1 MTAIADLTF
10 EQQDEFSRKPI
21 AEKVIKLLTSDIKVS
36 PLVIDGGWGTGKT
49 YFCHKLINL
58 INETCSEQYRT
69 VYVDAFKAD
78 HADEPLMTLLAAIL
92 SLLPE
97 PEQKTLREKALPAL
111 RVGLKTSLKAAVG
124 WVLKQDAAD
133 IVENFEDEL
142 KDASNEVIDS
152 TIESLLKDHEKA
164 EQSIQSLK
172 AMLQELT
179 KEKKI
184 IVFVDELDRCRPD
197 FAVAMLENI
206 KHIFDVE
213 GVQFVLVTNT
223 YQLCAAINHRYGQS
237 VDAQRYLDKF
247 IGFSFEMPTSHIDN
261 QIEELTVQKY
271 LQVSIA
277 NLLIFS
283 ETCLQRPSTLGFFK
297 YLIAIDH
304 LSLRDIEQLIKNL
317 TIYQTIAYKPIDKQS
332 SLERCLLVIF
342 SIFVFT
348 FRKEIVKSH
357 LLNNLNVYDLTKI
370 LGHTNLPSYPEK
382 NPDHNRVI
390 AAMLIFSSDQK
401 PQINRDIE
409 NNWFAIFSKYR
420 NTQLYDLL
428 EMPSLK
434 FVRNNFDT
442 LRLYENFK

>member
-97 PEQKTLREKALPAL
+97 PDKKTLREKALPAL
-111 RVGLKTSLKAAVG
+111 RVGLKTSLKAAVS

-133 IVENFEDEL
+133 VVDDFEDEL
-142 KDASNEVIDS
+142 KDASSEVINS

-164 EQSIQSLK
+164 EQSIQSLRTV
-172 AMLQELT
+172 LQELT

-213 GVQFVLVTNT
+213 GVLFSLITNST
-223 YQLCAAINHRYGQS
+223 QLRASIRNHYGDFIDTQL
-237 VDAQRYLDKF
+237 YLEKF
-247 IGFSFEMPTSHIDN
+247 IGFRFSLSKYQLISRE
-261 QIEELTVQKY
+261 EELISYSHFINTIENSEDPCFSFLKDKKILRLTKFLLESNSTSLREIEKLLNYIRIYEILDKNTTYQKESY
-271 LQVSIA
+271 IHKALNFIGIFIYTCNLKLSKKINQSKIFFNNLI
-277 NLLIFS
+277 NLLGHSSLPSVNAYLNGELNNEPS
-283 ETCLQRPSTLGFFK
+283 EIAAFLFIERNYEETRYDLEYQQWHEQLYNHLNFNHVDPLFFIRKIISTLS
-297 YLIAIDH
+297 
-304 LSLRDIEQLIKNL
+304 LS
-317 TIYQTIAYKPIDKQS
+317 S
-332 SLERCLLVIF
+332 
-342 SIFVFT
+342 
-348 FRKEIVKSH
+348 
-357 LLNNLNVYDLTKI
+357 
-370 LGHTNLPSYPEK
+370 
-382 NPDHNRVI
+382 
-390 AAMLIFSSDQK
+390 
-401 PQINRDIE
+401 
-409 NNWFAIFSKYR
+409 
-420 NTQLYDLL
+420 
-428 EMPSLK
+428 
-434 FVRNNFDT
+434 
-442 LRLYENFK
+442 

>member
-21 AEKVIKLLTSDIKVS
+21 AEKVIRLLTSDIKVS

-97 PEQKTLREKALPAL
+97 PEKKTLREKALPAL

-133 IVENFEDEL
+133 VVENFEDEL

-164 EQSIQSLK
+164 EQSIHSLR
-172 AMLQELT
+172 AVLQELT

-213 GVQFVLVTNT
+213 GVLFSLITNSTQLRASIRNHYGDFIDAQLYLEKFVGFRFSLNK
-223 YQLCAAINHRYGQS
+223 YQLSSRKEELISYSHFINSIENSEDTCFSFLKDKKILRLTKFLLESNNISLRETEKLLKYIRIYE
-237 VDAQRYLDKF
+237 VLDINTTYKKEFYIHKALKF
-247 IGFSFEMPTSHIDN
+247 IGIFIYTCNLKLSKKINQRNIFFNDLINLLGHNSLPSISDYLGDELDN
-261 QIEELTVQKY
+261 ESSEIAAFLFIEGNYEEIGYDLEYQQWHDQLYKY
-271 LQVSIA
+271 LKFNHVDPLFFIRK
-277 NLLIFS
+277 II
-283 ETCLQRPSTLGFFK
+283 STLS
-297 YLIAIDH
+297 
-304 LSLRDIEQLIKNL
+304 LS
-317 TIYQTIAYKPIDKQS
+317 S
-332 SLERCLLVIF
+332 
-342 SIFVFT
+342 
-348 FRKEIVKSH
+348 
-357 LLNNLNVYDLTKI
+357 
-370 LGHTNLPSYPEK
+370 
-382 NPDHNRVI
+382 
-390 AAMLIFSSDQK
+390 
-401 PQINRDIE
+401 
-409 NNWFAIFSKYR
+409 
-420 NTQLYDLL
+420 
-428 EMPSLK
+428 
-434 FVRNNFDT
+434 
-442 LRLYENFK
+442 